1 MSLQIRRF
9 VLPAAIMSAT
19 SGLLLSGKLSSAN
32 ILLNGC
38 AIGFVASVD
47 DVLNSAFLPRS
58 EIAKIDQAYA
68 EMDERPVP
76 RAVFTRP
83 PSGWRRVHSGQPV
96 KKMCMCHLIPFRLDE
111 EKATIEQTI
120 ERTRFSTTDV
130 DFEAFDEEGAVA
142 PEHAAD
148 RAAEMSAAARRDAP
162 GVGRE
167 EDATEEE
174 RVREA
179 QETLAAQAKEVERGA
194 SGARTGPQRDT
205 NDAAR
210 RLMTRSERDV
220 RAALAE
226 DAEEV
231 ELASAPCCF

>member
-1 MSLQIRRF
+1 LSLQIRRF

-47 DVLNSAFLPRS
+47 DVLDSAFLPRS
-58 EIAKIDQAYA
+58 EIAKIDEAYA

-130 DFEAFDEEGAVA
+130 DFEVFVEEGAVA

-220 RAALAE
+220 RAALAK

-231 ELASAPCCF
+231 ELASATCCF

>member
-1 MSLQIRRF
+1 
-9 VLPAAIMSAT
+9 MSAT

-96 KKMCMCHLIPFRLDE
+96 KKRCMCHLIPFRLDE

-162 GVGRE
+162 GSFAYE
-167 EDATEEE
+167 YATEVCRGRVEE
-174 RVREA
+174 ETGGALMCTGLGNGGLQVPTVR
-179 QETLAAQAKEVERGA
+179 
-194 SGARTGPQRDT
+194 
-205 NDAAR
+205 R
-210 RLMTRSERDV
+210 RFLVVVQPTPDFLYV
-220 RAALAE
+220 LK
-226 DAEEV
+226 
-231 ELASAPCCF
+231 ASAVSDRWDEVGPVMRVVADSFTVL

>member
-1 MSLQIRRF
+1 
-9 VLPAAIMSAT
+9 MSAT

-47 DVLNSAFLPRS
+47 DVLDSAFLPRS
-58 EIAKIDQAYA
+58 EIAKIDEAYA

-83 PSGWRRVHSGQPV
+83 PSGWRRVHSGPPL
-96 KKMCMCHLIPFRLDE
+96 KKRCMCHLIPFRLDG

-130 DFEAFDEEGAVA
+130 DFEAFVEEGAVA

-174 RVREA
+174 GAREA
-179 QETLAAQAKEVERGA
+179 QETLAAQEAKEVERGA
-194 SGARTGPQRDT
+194 RGARTGPRRDT

-210 RLMTRSERDV
+210 GLSARSERDV
-220 RAALAE
+220 RAALAK

-231 ELASAPCCF
+231 ELASVPCCF